1 MRENKKPAA
10 LIAIIMIM
18 TIAAMMSGCGRL
30 SGGNSGFSVDG
41 NLMKG
46 AEAKPPLSSE
56 EIQEGLANGMGDR
69 YCDFAVELFKVSALG
84 TKATAPENS
93 LVSPLSVIYAM
104 GMVANGAE
112 AESRR
117 ELVDVLVTGHH
128 EQSGE
133 VEGADAGG
141 EVEGIDAGGEVEGTD
156 AGGEVEGAG
165 YDELQEKLNVYL
177 RAYNNRIRE
186 RYDYEKEMLELY
198 TDRKIKPTELRIAN
212 SIWMKKDPEL
222 VVVPDF
228 IDTNATYYEAGL
240 AEIEFNSKAKDKIN
254 KWIEERTGGTIKDM
268 LKEVSES
275 AIMYLVNA
283 LAFEGTWLETYT
295 QEQVHEGTFHGE
307 KGDSEVECMYSEEAV
322 YLHDENTTGL
332 IKAYQGNSYAFVAL
346 LPDEGFTMDE
356 YIASLTGEKIKN
368 LLDTQEYCTVNAMIP
383 KYEAESTLS
392 LVEAFKSMGVE
403 ESFDLNKANFS
414 RLGSYKDQNIFI
426 GNILHNT
433 YIKVDELG
441 TKAGAATIVEM
452 LAEGAMVDEEPK
464 NVYLDRPFVYMLID
478 TEEKMPLFIGVI
490 RDI

>member
-10 LIAIIMIM
+10 LIAIVMIM
-18 TIAAMMSGCGRL
+18 TVAAMMSGCGRL

-41 NLMKG
+41 DLMKG

-84 TKATAPENS
+84 TKAAAPENS

-128 EQSGE
+128 
-133 VEGADAGG
+133 
-141 EVEGIDAGGEVEGTD
+141 D

-268 LKEVSES
+268 LKEVPES

-346 LPDEGFTMDE
+346 LPDEGLTMDE

-383 KYEAESTLS
+383 KYEAESALS

-452 LAEGAMVDEEPK
+452 LAEGAMVEEEPK
-464 NVYLDRPFVYMLID
+464 NVHLDRPFVYMLID